1 MRPVNLIPPEQRR
14 GSGSPARAGAL
25 SYVVVGVLVV
35 ALAAVT
41 ATVLF
46 GKRVDDRKSEV
57 ASLEATAAETQA
69 RADSLSTYTT
79 FQQIHDARVQ
89 TVTQLATSRFDWKR
103 VLEELSRV
111 MPPHIWLTS
120 LTGTVSPE
128 VQIGEG
134 GDDGGLRESIE
145 GPALVVVGCG
155 RNHDDVARLV
165 AAMRDI
171 DGVTRVTANDSAKG
185 DSEAGSGG
193 SGADSCQT
201 KPSIPQF
208 HLVAAFDGVTVGASA
223 PPPAES
229 STTSTTTDTTTADTT
244 TGGSDGGV
252 GGAETQNRV
261 SQAEVNK
268 ADAKTDQATDLL
280 PSGGG

>member
-35 ALAAVT
+35 ALAAVS

-46 GKRVDDRKSEV
+46 GNRVDDRKSEV

-69 RADSLSTYTT
+69 RAESLSTYTT

-89 TVTQLATSRFDWKR
+89 TVTDLATSRFDWKR

-120 LTGTVSPE
+120 LTGTVSPG
-128 VQIGEG
+128 VQVGEG

-171 DGVTRVTANDSAKG
+171 DGVTRVTANDSAKS
-185 DSEAGSGG
+185 DSDASSGG
-193 SGADSCQT
+193 GADSCQT
-201 KPSIPQF
+201 KPSIPEF
-208 HLVAAFDGVTVGASA
+208 HLVAAFDGVTIGASA
-223 PPPAES
+223 PPPAAA
-229 STTSTTTDTTTADTT
+229 STTSTTTDTTATDTT

-252 GGAETQNRV
+252 SDVESQNRR
-261 SQAEVNK
+261 ARADVNK
-268 ADAKTDQATDLL
+268 ADAETDQATDLL